1 MLKPMIFQYLNVQE
15 VRDRM
20 EYKVVDF
27 PDITLLPK
35 NKEQLID
42 SVQKKIERLK
52 KSNSIEE
59 QETGK
64 ELENALDWFIQCKV
78 DLKELENEQ
87 YYRLGVHRMD
97 EGKMV
102 YNIQIWRSY
111 LEDFDVMEKIFLSN
125 FSEDLDNDEETLIT
139 D

>member
-1 MLKPMIFQYLNVQE
+1 
-15 VRDRM
+15 M

-59 QETGK
+59 QEAGK

-87 YYRLGVHRMD
+87 YYRLGIHRMD

>member
-1 MLKPMIFQYLNVQE
+1 MLKLMNFQYLNVQE

-52 KSNSIEE
+52 KSDKIEE
-59 QETGK
+59 QEAGK
-64 ELENALDWFIQCKV
+64 QLENALEWFIQSKV
-78 DLKELENEQ
+78 ELKELENEQ
-87 YYRLGVHRMD
+87 YYRLGIHRID
-97 EGKMV
+97 EEKMV

-111 LEDFDVMEKIFLSN
+111 LEDFDVMERIFLSN
-125 FSEDLDNDEETLIT
+125 FDEDLDNDEETLIV

>member
-59 QETGK
+59 QEAGK

-87 YYRLGVHRMD
+87 YYRLGIHRMD

>member
-1 MLKPMIFQYLNVQE
+1 
-15 VRDRM
+15 M

-52 KSNSIEE
+52 KSDKIEE
-59 QETGK
+59 QEAGK
-64 ELENALDWFIQCKV
+64 QLENALEWFIQSKV
-78 DLKELENEQ
+78 ELKELENEQ
-87 YYRLGVHRMD
+87 YYRLGIHRID
-97 EGKMV
+97 EEKMV

-111 LEDFDVMEKIFLSN
+111 LEDFDVMERIFLSN
-125 FSEDLDNDEETLIT
+125 FDEDLDNDEETLIV